1 MTHYHPLSSYWLY
14 TSGYNG
20 QEKRTYM
27 YNGTLH
33 IKDTLGSIR
42 SFLLRFKMFCENMKI
57 YINFI
62 CPLYTVEVLMYTYT
76 VHIQIHVHVYWFVSY
91 MYLTTIVHVHVYNWL
106 TTRVWFWNISGA
118 IHPSVPRIPDWA
130 VNEPRPVGSL
140 RQRPKSDMSALT
152 QPVLLTINSTLCGL
166 ISLWT
171 ERGRIE
177 REGEGIG
184 RGRET
189 EIV

>member
-1 MTHYHPLSSYWLY
+1 M
-14 TSGYNG
+14 
-20 QEKRTYM
+20 
-27 YNGTLH
+27 
-33 IKDTLGSIR
+33 
-42 SFLLRFKMFCENMKI
+42 
-57 YINFI
+57 
-62 CPLYTVEVLMYTYT
+62 
-76 VHIQIHVHVYWFVSY
+76 
-91 MYLTTIVHVHVYNWL
+91 
-106 TTRVWFWNISGA
+106 
-118 IHPSVPRIPDWA
+118 
-130 VNEPRPVGSL
+130 NEPRPVGSL